1 MSHSAPPHLINGD
14 NKKEH
19 KLKVY
24 EIDFYLY
31 SVDEKS
37 KIHHISNITQYVI
50 LTRFDKT
57 YVQTFQNQ
65 FFQIIFIFFIMFVS
79 SLRTVFWIFRKIIK
93 FMDDKRQQLW
103 NSKIINSKRNIF
115 RPYVCFQK
123 NVQKWAYCKLFC
135 QISAEQF

>member
-1 MSHSAPPHLINGD
+1 MSNH
-14 NKKEH
+14 
-19 KLKVY
+19 
-24 EIDFYLY
+24 

-79 SLRTVFWIFRKIIK
+79 SLRSK
-93 FMDDKRQQLW
+93 FMDG
-103 NSKIINSKRNIF
+103 F
-115 RPYVCFQK
+115 
-123 NVQKWAYCKLFC
+123 
-135 QISAEQF
+135 

>member
-1 MSHSAPPHLINGD
+1 MSNH
-14 NKKEH
+14 
-19 KLKVY
+19 
-24 EIDFYLY
+24 

-93 FMDDKRQQLW
+93 FMDDKRQ
-103 NSKIINSKRNIF
+103 
-115 RPYVCFQK
+115 
-123 NVQKWAYCKLFC
+123 
-135 QISAEQF
+135 